1 MHIRPHLLAYKGQH
15 IVRYRRDLMKISYS
29 SRWSSMGFFLINYT
43 VLILTSWYTHVYI
56 YNISYLKR
64 DFKLVGLQGTKGH
77 KLVNYWANWLHSLN
91 FNSHFYYHVF
101 FMSLTSI
108 SLPIDLLIIYYYA
121 DNYRLVSGL
130 ISLIFFHTIFLHFDV

>member
-43 VLILTSWYTHVYI
+43 VLILISWYTHVYI

-64 DFKLVGLQGTKGH
+64 DFKLVGLQGTKRH
-77 KLVNYWANWLHSLN
+77 KLVNYWANWLQYSLN
-91 FNSHFYYHVF
+91 FNSHFLLSCFFQVTDINKLTHRLANNILLRPGLWAHISEFLSYHF
-101 FMSLTSI
+101 FTC
-108 SLPIDLLIIYYYA
+108 
-121 DNYRLVSGL
+121 
-130 ISLIFFHTIFLHFDV
+130 